1 MATILV
7 TGSNG
12 QLGNEIRVLS
22 EQYPNYNFL
31 YTDIEELNITDYQQ
45 IDLFFKN
52 NTIQFV
58 INCAAYT
65 AVDKAEQDTDLAR
78 YINSNAAKYLS
89 QIAKKNNAYMIHVST
104 DYVFNGKHHKPY
116 TENDPICPTSAYGK
130 TKAEGENEVRIHA
143 EKGII
148 IRTSW
153 LYSSFGHNF
162 IKTIL
167 KYGKERGKTN
177 VVFDQIGTPT
187 YAADLAKGILGIL
200 PQLASKTSIET
211 YHYANEGVSSWYDFA
226 KEIVALSNIECD
238 IKPIRTEDYPLPAPR
253 PYYSVLDKAKIK
265 KDFNIEIPYWKD
277 SLKKCLQLINEVSL

>member
-12 QLGNEIRVLS
+12 QLGNEIRCLS
-22 EQYPNYNFL
+22 QKYPDYNFI

-45 IDLFFKN
+45 IDQFFKIN
-52 NTIQFV
+52 NIQYI

-78 YINSNAAKYLS
+78 YINANAVKYLS
-89 QIAKKNNAYMIHVST
+89 QIAKKNHSCMIHIST
-104 DYVFNGKHHKPY
+104 DYVFDGKHHKPY
-116 TENDPICPTSAYGK
+116 TEMDSICPTSSYGK
-130 TKAEGENEVRIHA
+130 TKAEGENEVRTHA

-167 KYGKERGKTN
+167 KYGKERGKLN

-187 YAADLAKGILGIL
+187 YAADLAKVILDIL
-200 PQLASKTSIET
+200 PELASKTSIET
-211 YHYANEGVSSWYDFA
+211 YHFSNEGVSSWYDFA
-226 KEIVALSNIECD
+226 KEIVALSGFEC
-238 IKPIRTEDYPLPAPR
+238 IIQPIRTEDYPLPAPR

-265 KDFNIEIPYWKD
+265 KEFNIEIPYWKD
-277 SLKKCLQLINEVSL
+277 SLKKCLKIINA

>member
-1 MATILV
+1 
-7 TGSNG
+7 
-12 QLGNEIRVLS
+12 LGNEIRVLS
-22 EQYPNYNFL
+22 GQYSNYNFL

-45 IDLFFKN
+45 IDQFFKKN
-52 NTIQFV
+52 SIQYV

-78 YINSNAAKYLS
+78 YINANAAKYLS
-89 QIAKKNNAYMIHVST
+89 QIAKKNNAFMIHVST
-104 DYVFNGKHHKPY
+104 DYVFDGKNHRPY
-116 TENDPICPTSAYGK
+116 TENDQICPTSIYGK
-130 TKAEGENEVRIHA
+130 TKAEGENEVRNHA
-143 EKGII
+143 AKGII

-167 KYGKERGKTN
+167 KYGKERGKLN

-187 YAADLAKGILGIL
+187 YAGDLAKAILDIL
-200 PQLASKTSIET
+200 QQLTSKTGIET
-211 YHYANEGVSSWYDFA
+211 YHYSNEGVSSWYDFA
-226 KEIVALSNIECD
+226 KEIVALSNIECV
-238 IKPIRTEDYPLPAPR
+238 INPIRTEDYPLPAPR

-277 SLKKCLQLINEVSL
+277 SLKKCLKLINGFSS

>member
-1 MATILV
+1 MTTILV

-12 QLGNEIRVLS
+12 QLGNEIRCLS
-22 EQYPNYNFL
+22 GHYPSYNFI
-31 YTDIEELNITDYQQ
+31 YTDVEDLNITDYQQ
-45 IDLFFKN
+45 IDQFFKTN
-52 NTIQFV
+52 NIQYV

-78 YINSNAAKYLS
+78 YINANAVKYLS
-89 QIAKKNNAYMIHVST
+89 QIAKKNHAFIIHVST
-104 DYVFNGKHHKPY
+104 DYVFDGKNYKPY

-130 TKAEGENEVRIHA
+130 TKAEGENEVRNHA

-167 KYGKERGKTN
+167 KYGKERGKLN

-187 YAADLAKGILGIL
+187 YAADLAKAILDIL
-200 PQLASKTSIET
+200 PQLVSKTSIDI
-211 YHYANEGVSSWYDFA
+211 YHFSNEGVSSWYDFA
-226 KEIVALSNIECD
+226 KEIIALSNIECV
-238 IKPIRTEDYPLPAPR
+238 INPIRTEDYPLPAPR

-265 KDFNIEIPYWKD
+265 KEFNIDIPYWKD
-277 SLKKCLQLINEVSL
+277 SLKKCLKQLNEVSL

>member
-1 MATILV
+1 MTTILV

-12 QLGNEIRVLS
+12 QLGNEIRCLS
-22 EQYPNYNFL
+22 GQYPSYNFI
-31 YTDIEELNITDYQQ
+31 YTDVEDLNITDYQQ
-45 IDLFFKN
+45 IDQFFKTN
-52 NTIQFV
+52 NIQYV

-78 YINSNAAKYLS
+78 YINANAVKYLS
-89 QIAKKNNAYMIHVST
+89 QIAKKNHAFMIHVST
-104 DYVFNGKHHKPY
+104 DYVFDGKNYKPY

-130 TKAEGENEVRIHA
+130 TKAEGENEVRNHA
-143 EKGII
+143 ERGII

-167 KYGKERGKTN
+167 KYGKERGKLN

-187 YAADLAKGILGIL
+187 YAADLAKAILDIL
-200 PQLASKTSIET
+200 PQLVSKTSIDT
-211 YHYANEGVSSWYDFA
+211 YHFSNEGVSSWYDFA
-226 KEIVALSNIECD
+226 KEIIALSNIEC
-238 IKPIRTEDYPLPAPR
+238 IINPIRTEDYPLPAPR

-265 KDFNIEIPYWKD
+265 KEFNIDIPYWKD
-277 SLKKCLQLINEVSL
+277 SLKKCLKLINE

>member
-1 MATILV
+1 MARILV

-12 QLGNEIRVLS
+12 QLGNEIRCLS
-22 EQYPNYNFL
+22 QNYPDYNFI

-45 IDLFFKN
+45 IDQFFKIN
-52 NTIQFV
+52 NIQYI

-78 YINSNAAKYLS
+78 YINANAVKYLS
-89 QIAKKNNAYMIHVST
+89 QIARKNHACMIHIST
-104 DYVFNGKHHKPY
+104 DYVFDGKHYKPY
-116 TENDPICPTSAYGK
+116 TEMDPICPTSAYGK
-130 TKAEGENEVRIHA
+130 TKAEGENEVRNHA

-167 KYGKERGKTN
+167 KYGKERGKLN

-187 YAADLAKGILGIL
+187 YAADLAKVILDIL
-200 PQLASKTSIET
+200 PQLVSKTSIDT
-211 YHYANEGVSSWYDFA
+211 YHFSNEGVSSWYDFA
-226 KEIVALSNIECD
+226 KEIVALSGFEC
-238 IKPIRTEDYPLPAPR
+238 IIHPIRTEDYPLPAPR

-265 KDFNIEIPYWKD
+265 KEFNIDIPYWKD
-277 SLKKCLQLINEVSL
+277 SLEKCLQLINE

>member
-12 QLGNEIRVLS
+12 QLGNEIRCLS
-22 EQYPNYNFL
+22 LKYPVYNFI

-45 IDLFFKN
+45 IDQFFKIN
-52 NTIQFV
+52 NIQYI

-78 YINSNAAKYLS
+78 YINANAVKYLS
-89 QIAKKNNAYMIHVST
+89 QIAKKNHACMIHIST
-104 DYVFNGKHHKPY
+104 DYVFDGKHHKPY
-116 TENDPICPTSAYGK
+116 TESDSICPTSAYGK

-143 EKGII
+143 EKAII

-167 KYGKERGKTN
+167 KYGKERGKLN

-187 YAADLAKGILGIL
+187 YAADLAKVILDIL
-200 PQLASKTSIET
+200 PELALKTSIET
-211 YHYANEGVSSWYDFA
+211 YHFSNEGVCSWYDFA
-226 KEIVALSNIECD
+226 KEIVALSGFEC
-238 IKPIRTEDYPLPAPR
+238 IIHPIRTEDYPLPAPR

-265 KDFNIEIPYWKD
+265 KEFNIEIPYWKD
-277 SLKKCLQLINEVSL
+277 SLKKCLTIINE

>member
-1 MATILV
+1 D
-7 TGSNG
+7 
-12 QLGNEIRVLS
+12 
-22 EQYPNYNFL
+22 YNFI

-45 IDLFFKN
+45 IDQFFKIN
-52 NTIQFV
+52 NIQYI

-78 YINSNAAKYLS
+78 YINANAVKYLS
-89 QIAKKNNAYMIHVST
+89 QIAKKNHSCMIHIST
-104 DYVFNGKHHKPY
+104 DYVFDGKHYKPY
-116 TENDPICPTSAYGK
+116 TEKDPICPTSAYGK
-130 TKAEGENEVRIHA
+130 TKAEGENEVRNHA

-167 KYGKERGKTN
+167 KYGKERGKLN

-187 YAADLAKGILGIL
+187 YAADLAKVILDIL
-200 PQLASKTSIET
+200 PELASKTSIET
-211 YHYANEGVSSWYDFA
+211 YHFSNEGVSSWYDFA
-226 KEIVALSNIECD
+226 KEIVALSGFEC
-238 IKPIRTEDYPLPAPR
+238 IIHPIRTEDYPLPAPR

-265 KDFNIEIPYWKD
+265 KEFNIEIPYWKD
-277 SLKKCLQLINEVSL
+277 SLQKCLKIINE